1 LGDDPFF
8 GVAVGNGV
16 LEAQLVEEIAAAD
29 AEFCFQGVGGVV
41 EASVDDL
48 GCN

>member
-8 GVAVGNGV
+8 GVAVGDGV
-16 LEAQLVEEIAAAD
+16 LGAQLVEEIAATD

-41 EASVDDL
+41 EACMDDL
-48 GCN
+48 RCN